1 MSQRSFLIF
10 SDPVP
15 LERTCRGDH
24 YDFAGIR
31 SAEINPM
38 TLEDSYRE
46 NAARTLERAKRAS
59 STRDKRRLL
68 RLAEKWLDLADRADF
83 LARRF
88 GLTMRKHP
96 SVKATLGE
104 EHPEIK

>member
-1 MSQRSFLIF
+1 
-10 SDPVP
+10 
-15 LERTCRGDH
+15 
-24 YDFAGIR
+24 
-31 SAEINPM
+31 M
-38 TLEDSYRE
+38 TLEDGYRE

-88 GLTMRKHP
+88 GPTIREHT
-96 SVKATLGE
+96 SVKAAPAKE
-104 EHPEIK
+104 QPEIE